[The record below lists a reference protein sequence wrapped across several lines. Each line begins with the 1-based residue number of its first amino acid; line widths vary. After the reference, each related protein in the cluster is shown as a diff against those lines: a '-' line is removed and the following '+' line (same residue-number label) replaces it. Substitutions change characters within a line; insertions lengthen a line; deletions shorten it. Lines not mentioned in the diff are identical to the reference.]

1 MNTYTEYLEKLVLF
15 AAQQVFSKDKAWLT
29 KISPQIQK
37 FPSRYQNFPAMS
49 LPNSSFFFHRAQV

>member
-29 KISPQIQK
+29 KNSPPDTKI
-37 FPSRYQNFPAMS
+37 
-49 LPNSSFFFHRAQV
+49 